1 MTIKTLVS
9 DYVFN
14 LSKKVLSKIEI
25 NLLEKG
31 LGLSPSPSF
40 INEADSRKG
49 LLRIQK
55 KYGM

>member
-31 LGLSPSPSF
+31 LGLSPAPSF
-40 INEADSRKG
+40 INEADLRKA
-49 LLRIQK
+49 L
-55 KYGM
+55 